1 MKRRS
6 NGEGSI
12 FHDKKRN
19 HYVVRLTY
27 EDSLG
32 IKKRKHIYGSTAAEA
47 KHKAKEWKK
56 ANLSKDNKL
65 TKNPL
70 VSEWIDEW
78 LENLCKKCGQTCHI

>member
-32 IKKRKHIYGSTAAEA
+32 IKKRKHIYAAVA
-47 KHKAKEWKK
+47 A
-56 ANLSKDNKL
+56 
-65 TKNPL
+65 
-70 VSEWIDEW
+70 
-78 LENLCKKCGQTCHI
+78 